1 MCESCDILQSSYKSA
16 NAMTNSFC
24 DYGNG
29 SMGYGIR
36 KFAEE
41 MFNAG
46 ANEGYK
52 TGCSDGY
59 SIGFLEGAII
69 STAAVAVVGF
79 TVWGVKKLSDKW
91 KEKKTQQNI
100 PVENDIL
107 SQEVTCNA

>member
-1 MCESCDILQSSYKSA
+1 MCESCDILQSSYQSA

-52 TGCSDGY
+52 
-59 SIGFLEGAII
+59 IGFIEGTVI
-69 STAAVAVVGF
+69 STATIAVVGF
-79 TVWGVKKLSDKW
+79 TVWGVKKLSDKR
-91 KEKKTQQNI
+91 KAKNDQQNI
-100 PVENDIL
+100 SVEKDEFN
-107 SQEVTCNA
+107 QEVTCNA